1 VRPQHDS
8 CRDELGA
15 HVSTAGGCELAAGR
29 AEEIGAAVVQI
40 FTKQPQRWADPVV
53 SAQAAAAFRA
63 ERARHGLATVV
74 SHASYLPNLATP
86 DPELLARSV
95 RAEIAELMRCAA
107 YGIEYMVEHPGNA
120 TDGERE
126 RGLRQNAEAIGQV
139 LREAGGDAQFL
150 IETTAGAGNVLGSTF
165 EEIATMVSLV
175 PEDVRHRVGVCLD
188 SCHVYAAGYDLVN
201 DYEGVIAEF
210 ERTIGLDR
218 LKLLHLN
225 DSQGTL
231 GSHRD
236 RHAGIG
242 EGELGPE
249 PFRRILLD
257 ERLRHIPKILE
268 TPKGSDPVAADRH
281 NLAVLRAFRGNPPA
295 QQG

>member
-1 VRPQHDS
+1 
-8 CRDELGA
+8 
-15 HVSTAGGCELAAGR
+15 
-29 AEEIGAAVVQI
+29 
-40 FTKQPQRWADPVV
+40 
-53 SAQAAAAFRA
+53 
-63 ERARHGLATVV
+63 
-74 SHASYLPNLATP
+74 
-86 DPELLARSV
+86 
-95 RAEIAELMRCAA
+95 MRCAA

-139 LREAGGDAQFL
+139 LRETGCDVQFL

-165 EEIATMVSLV
+165 QEIATMISLV
-175 PEDVRHRVGVCLD
+175 PENVRHRVGVCLD

-201 DYEGVIAEF
+201 DYESVIAEF
-210 ERTIGLDR
+210 QSTIGLHR
-218 LKLLHLN
+218 LKVLHLN
-225 DSQGTL
+225 DSQGAV

-242 EGELGPE
+242 EGELGLE

-257 ERLRHIPKILE
+257 ERLRHVPKILE

-281 NLAVLRAFRGNPPA
+281 NLAVLRGFRGNPPA

>member
-1 VRPQHDS
+1 
-8 CRDELGA
+8 
-15 HVSTAGGCELAAGR
+15 
-29 AEEIGAAVVQI
+29 
-40 FTKQPQRWADPVV
+40 
-53 SAQAAAAFRA
+53 
-63 ERARHGLATVV
+63 
-74 SHASYLPNLATP
+74 
-86 DPELLARSV
+86 
-95 RAEIAELMRCAA
+95 MRCAA

-139 LREAGGDAQFL
+139 LREAGGDVQFL

-201 DYEGVIAEF
+201 NYEGVIAEF

-225 DSQGTL
+225 DSQGAL

-236 RHAGIG
+236 RHVGIG
-242 EGELGPE
+242 EGDLGPE
-249 PFRRILLD
+249 PFRRLLLD

-281 NLAVLRAFRGNPPA
+281 NLAVLRAYRGNPPA